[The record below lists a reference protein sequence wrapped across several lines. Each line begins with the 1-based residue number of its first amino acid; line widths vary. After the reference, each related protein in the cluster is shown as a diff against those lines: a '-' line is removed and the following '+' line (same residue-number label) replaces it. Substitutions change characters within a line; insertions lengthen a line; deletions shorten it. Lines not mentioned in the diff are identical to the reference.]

1 MSVDDELT
9 PAPAQPS
16 GPRVPKLS
24 REESDALTWLGKWL
38 GIPFLVVLA
47 IYYSEF
53 LWRGSN
59 VNVVPTVTR
68 QEVKPYPFPDG
79 ATVPTLAPPDIPR
92 APRQP
97 SPPPSLVFEAPP
109 APPTPSQIVAR
120 PIEQPKPIYPRRAL
134 EAEREGVVRLRITIQ
149 PDGSVSDAVVSSAQ
163 PPGWFE
169 DAAIAAVK
177 KWRFH
182 SGDHIIVTPV
192 EIEFKL
198 N

>member
-9 PAPAQPS
+9 PAPAPS
-16 GPRVPKLS
+16 APRVPKLS
-24 REESDALTWLGKWL
+24 REDSDALTWLGKWL

-47 IYYSEF
+47 IFYSEF
-53 LWRGSN
+53 LWRGTN

-79 ATVPTLAPPDIPR
+79 ATTPTLAPPAVER
-92 APRQP
+92 L
-97 SPPPSLVFEAPP
+97 PPPPPPLVFEAPP
-109 APPTPSQIVAR
+109 PAPTPSQIVAR
-120 PIEQPKPIYPRRAL
+120 PLEQPKPIYPRRAL

-149 PDGSVSDAVVSSAQ
+149 PDGTVSDAVVSSAQ

-169 DAAIAAVK
+169 DAAIDAVK